1 MVSTASGLG
10 RGHGKRWMVIT
21 AIHAHSATRREGSR
35 CWRPC
40 GHGHKGVRS
49 PLGRTAWPGRID
61 DVGDERRAT
70 PKGDGELGGGR
81 RSLAAECIRH
91 RALAGGDESASGED
105 DDVVGA
111 SSPWS
116 LHAGNAVSALEDL
129 LLFRAVEGRARS
141 IAAADLL
148 DRGMSAPSWRR
159 GGEADLWELYDAAG
173 SRDDEPVA
181 VTATRPLGD
190 GGRVRL
196 VAVAVTPSRR
206 GEGLGQRIIEELAD
220 ALRAKGVLALVAAV
234 PSDEAAAMVVVQRAG
249 LRPSHVERSSADN
262 DGRDVVWFDLQL

>member
-1 MVSTASGLG
+1 MVG
-10 RGHGKRWMVIT
+10 
-21 AIHAHSATRREGSR
+21 GSF
-35 CWRPC
+35 
-40 GHGHKGVRS
+40 S
-49 PLGRTAWPGRID
+49 PS
-61 DVGDERRAT
+61 
-70 PKGDGELGGGR
+70 
-81 RSLAAECIRH
+81 SLQ
-91 RALAGGDESASGED
+91 
-105 DDVVGA
+105 
-111 SSPWS
+111 
-116 LHAGNAVSALEDL
+116 AGNAVSALEDL

-141 IAAADLL
+141 IVAADVL
-148 DRGMSAPSWRR
+148 DRGMNAPSWRR

-196 VAVAVTPSRR
+196 VAVAVAPSRR

-249 LRPSHVERSSADN
+249 LRPSHVERASGDN